1 VTPLQQAL
9 SQALLHFIW
18 QGALV
23 AIALWLV
30 LTLLRNS
37 SPNARY
43 VAGCGALALLAV
55 LPVITAAL
63 LYTPL
68 TAGKDVLIP
77 TAPTILTGI
86 TERAGASPQ
95 ADSLLVSLKPW
106 VLPAWMLGV
115 ALFALR
121 LMWSWSHTRKLAAT
135 GTAPEESLLSTVS
148 GVARRLA
155 VARVVRVL
163 MSPLADV
170 PSVVG
175 WLRPVLLLP
184 AASLAGLTPQ
194 QLEAV
199 LAHELAHIRRHDYLV
214 NVFQNLVEALLFYHP
229 AVWWTSA
236 RIRYERELCCDDVA
250 VEVCGDPVCYARAL
264 TLLEKERVLRPS
276 LAMGS
281 AGGPLLHRIRRILM
295 ADRREYNPWRFVC
308 GSGLLAGIV
317 CLAVSSTLA
326 RTEKQQPVPIRVEK
340 VVVTESGGQGEPQPV
355 RPVQRPGTP
364 FQSSPGAATPAG
376 LQVAL
381 AVAQAPVK
389 VESST
394 PSSST
399 RWVLF
404 HNGSTLSNAS
414 PEDLDEAKRAIQSS
428 GGGDLLWFRQDG
440 KAWVTQDKTVL
451 DPVVQLYEEAL
462 KTGLQPNS
470 DLERALL
477 QVDLTVADVN
487 KQVALIQRASENLNL
502 EASLRSVEVKLRA
515 LEAALNQQAS
525 LQSVTIA
532 NQELGQA
539 RIGNLELE
547 KNLHQLRIVLQSVQ
561 ADEAERRSQQDII
574 RLEFQRSQAQL
585 QAAEAQLNAAKA
597 EIAQERAV
605 NAERLEPQIN
615 PRSQA
620 QLQAA
625 EAQLN
630 AAKAKAEIARER
642 VINAERLQPQIND
655 ALRNAVESGKAKPVQ

>member
-1 VTPLQQAL
+1 MTPLQQAL

-43 VAGCGALALLAV
+43 VAGCGAMALLAV

-68 TAGKDVLIP
+68 TAEKDVLIP

-86 TERAGASPQ
+86 TELAGVASPQ
-95 ADSLLVSLKPW
+95 ADSPLVSLKPW

-121 LMWSWSHTRKLAAT
+121 LMWSWSHTRKLATT

-148 GVARRLA
+148 GVARHLA
-155 VARVVRVL
+155 VARAVRVL
-163 MSPLADV
+163 MSPIADV

-184 AASLAGLTPQ
+184 VASLAGLTPQ

-236 RIRYERELCCDDVA
+236 RIRYERELCCDDLA

-264 TLLEKERVLRPS
+264 TLLEKERVVRPS

-295 ADRREYNPWRFVC
+295 ADRREYNPWRLVC
-308 GSGLLAGIV
+308 GSGLLVGIV

-326 RTEKQQPVPIRVEK
+326 RTEKQQPAPIRVERIE
-340 VVVTESGGQGEPQPV
+340 VTESGGQGEPQPA
-355 RPVQRPGTP
+355 RPVRLVQRAVTP
-364 FQSSPGAATPAG
+364 LQSSPGAASPTG

-414 PEDLDEAKRAIQSS
+414 PEDLDEARRAFQSS

-462 KTGLQPNS
+462 KTGTATPNVT
-470 DLERALL
+470 LL
-477 QVDLTVADVN
+477 QVDLIVAEAN
-487 KQVALIQRASENLNL
+487 KQVALIQRTTENLNL
-502 EASLRSVEVKLRA
+502 EASLRSIEVKLRA

-525 LQSVTIA
+525 QQPATGA
-532 NQELGQA
+532 NQEPGQP
-539 RIGNLELE
+539 RIENLELE
-547 KNLHQLRIVLQSVQ
+547 KNLNQLRMLLRTIQ

-574 RLEFQRSQAQL
+574 RREFQRSQAQL
-585 QAAEAQLNAAKA
+585 RAAEAQLNAARA
-597 EIAQERAV
+597 EVARERAV
-605 NAERLEPQIN
+605 NAEVLQPQIN

-630 AAKAKAEIARER
+630 AARAEIARER
-642 VINAERLQPQIND
+642 AVNAERLQPQIND

>member
-1 VTPLQQAL
+1 MTPLQQAL

-23 AIALWLV
+23 AIALRLV

-68 TAGKDVLIP
+68 TAEKDVLIP

-86 TERAGASPQ
+86 TELAGVAGPQ
-95 ADSLLVSLKPW
+95 ADSLLVSLKTW

-121 LMWSWSHTRKLAAT
+121 LMWSWSHTRKLATT

-155 VARVVRVL
+155 VARAVRVL
-163 MSPLADV
+163 MSPIADV

-184 AASLAGLTPQ
+184 AAALAGLTPQ

-236 RIRYERELCCDDVA
+236 RIRYERELCCDDLA

-264 TLLEKERVLRPS
+264 TLLEKERILRPS

-295 ADRREYNPWRFVC
+295 ADRREYNPWRLVC

-326 RTEKQQPVPIRVEK
+326 RTEKQQPAPIRVEK
-340 VVVTESGGQGEPQPV
+340 IVVTESGGRGEPQPA
-355 RPVQRPGTP
+355 RPVQRAGTP
-364 FQSSPGAATPAG
+364 LQSSPGAASRTG

-451 DPVVQLYEEAL
+451 DPVVQLYEEAF
-462 KTGLQPNS
+462 KTGTATPN
-470 DLERALL
+470 
-477 QVDLTVADVN
+477 VT
-487 KQVALIQRASENLNL
+487 L
-502 EASLRSVEVKLRA
+502 EA
-515 LEAALNQQAS
+515 
-525 LQSVTIA
+525 
-532 NQELGQA
+532 GQ
-539 RIGNLELE
+539 RMN
-547 KNLHQLRIVLQSVQ
+547 
-561 ADEAERRSQQDII
+561 EAERRSQQDII

-585 QAAEAQLNAAKA
+585 QVAEAQLNAAKA
-597 EIAQERAV
+597 EIARERAV
-605 NAERLEPQIN
+605 NAGRLQPQIN
-615 PRSQA
+615 QRSQA
-620 QLQAA
+620 QLQVA

-630 AAKAKAEIARER
+630 AAKAEIVRER
-642 VINAERLQPQIND
+642 AVNAERLQPQIND